1 MTGNVPYD
9 GDLPR
14 SRLPAAQV
22 FRRTTQPRSAPWE
35 RRAQPELR
43 SYPAPPPLDGQPAAD
58 DTITQLIPRF
68 RDEDYP
74 YPSSSTA
81 PSGTVPP
88 TKIPPGGTDPTPQPE
103 PKPQKSLLAAS
114 GSIAVAT
121 LVSRITGFAKQVAMT
136 ATLGPAIASAF
147 TVSTILPNM
156 ISELVLGAVVLLKV
170 MEPDG
175 EITMRTAW
183 SPGLSWMERVGM
195 EHAAAQADQ
204 PAREERRDAVLPPAR
219 LDLVEDLVDED
230 EPA

>member
-14 SRLPAAQV
+14 SRMPAAQV
-22 FRRTTQPRSAPWE
+22 FRRTTAPRSAPWE

-74 YPSSSTA
+74 QA

-88 TKIPPGGTDPTPQPE
+88 TKIPPGGSEPSPQPE
-103 PKPQKSLLAAS
+103 PAPQKSLLAAS

-136 ATLGPAIASAF
+136 ATLGAALASAF

-156 ISELVLGAVVLLKV
+156 ISELVLGAVL
-170 MEPDG
+170 
-175 EITMRTAW
+175 
-183 SPGLSWMERVGM
+183 
-195 EHAAAQADQ
+195 
-204 PAREERRDAVLPPAR
+204 
-219 LDLVEDLVDED
+219 
-230 EPA
+230 